1 MRLAELGPSHGCTTL
16 KAVENKEENAV
27 VRANVRRRRL
37 QKVLWILGATGVLM
51 ALDVA
56 LDVMAGAPPIHA
68 WLEAFLAIMAVYGAG
83 QVVREL
89 QHVAYEAQRELD
101 EMKVTLADVHADAER
116 WRAEAQDLMKGLGE
130 AIDGQFEAW
139 ALTPAEKEVGLLLLK
154 GLTFKEVAQVR
165 ATSDA
170 TVRQQANKLYQKAEL
185 GGRAELSA
193 FFLEDL
199 LLPPPTSTSD
209 DG

>member
-1 MRLAELGPSHGCTTL
+1 MRVAEFRPSHGCTTL
-16 KAVENKEENAV
+16 KAVEIKEGNAV
-27 VRANVRRRRL
+27 ATTNVRRRRL
-37 QKVLWILGATGVLM
+37 QKVLWILGAAGLLM

-68 WLEAFLAIMAVYGAG
+68 WLEAFFAIMSVYGAG
-83 QVVREL
+83 QVFREL
-89 QHVAYEAQRELD
+89 QHIAHEAQRELD
-101 EMKVTLADVHADAER
+101 EMKVTLADVHEDAEH
-116 WRAEAQDLMKGLGE
+116 WRREAQDLMNGLGE

-199 LLPPPTSTSD
+199 LLPAQTSSTD